1 MSKETT
7 FDTKSPVLL
16 TLDGAWMIFEPP
28 LAPVVD
34 KARVLA
40 HLRQQ
45 MTENGIAIQ
54 PEGGEHGDA

>member
-1 MSKETT
+1 MSEQTS

-16 TLDGAWMIFEPP
+16 TLDGAWLIFEPP
-28 LAPVVD
+28 QAPIVD

-45 MTENGIAIQ
+45 MAEHNIPMNQ
-54 PEGGEHGDA
+54 EGAEHGDA